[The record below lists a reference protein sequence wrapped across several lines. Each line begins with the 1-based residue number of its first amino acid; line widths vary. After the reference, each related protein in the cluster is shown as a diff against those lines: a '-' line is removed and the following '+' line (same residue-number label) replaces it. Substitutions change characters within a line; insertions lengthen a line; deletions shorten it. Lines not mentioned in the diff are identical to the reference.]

1 MIVAFNNFIKLY
13 LPVCGRFFVK
23 LFGFISFIL
32 VFLYSSDIDLSSLD
46 IGGAAILAVALSA
59 CLLLTN
65 HYFDIH
71 FHDDGSL
78 EEKKDASDE
87 VTR

>member
-1 MIVAFNNFIKLY
+1 LPKGERSSAKIV
-13 LPVCGRFFVK
+13 
-23 LFGFISFIL
+23 GFISFIL

-65 HYFDIH
+65 HYFDSH

-87 VTR
+87 VTGPE